1 MTDYPVS
8 GRTPDIATAVVPHG
22 LDSGGNAVPMGQTGV
37 GVATIPAGG
46 SLSGAIDLATQRL
59 AGIAIPAAW
68 SAANLTFQASTDGA
82 TFNDL
87 YDWLGGEYTVQV
99 GGPARHVQLPLADF
113 LGLRHLKIRS
123 GTAAAPVNQA
133 ASRTLTLVL
142 VS

>member
-8 GRTPDIATAVVPHG
+8 GRAPDIAGAVVPHG
-22 LDSGGNAVPMGQTGV
+22 LDNSGNAVPVGQTGTLTV
-37 GVATIPAGG
+37 TIAAGG
-46 SLSGAIDLATQRL
+46 SLSNAIDLATQRL

-68 SAANLTFQASTDGA
+68 TAANLTFQASTDGI

-99 GGPARHVQLPLADF
+99 GGPARHLQLPLADF

-123 GTAAAPVNQA
+123 GIAAAPVAQA
-133 ASRTLTLVL
+133 ASRTLTLVV

>member
-1 MTDYPVS
+1 MDYLIS
-8 GRTPDIATAVVPHG
+8 GRSPDVAGAVVPHG
-22 LDSGGNAVPMGQTGV
+22 LDGSGNAVPVGQTNTLTV
-37 GVATIPAGG
+37 TIAGG
-46 SLSGAIDLATQRL
+46 ASLSGAIDLATQRL
-59 AGIAIPAAW
+59 AGIAMPAAW
-68 SAANLTFQASTDGA
+68 TAANLTFQASTDGE

-99 GGPARHVQLPLADF
+99 GGPARHLQLPLADF
-113 LGLRHLKIRS
+113 LGLRHLRIRS